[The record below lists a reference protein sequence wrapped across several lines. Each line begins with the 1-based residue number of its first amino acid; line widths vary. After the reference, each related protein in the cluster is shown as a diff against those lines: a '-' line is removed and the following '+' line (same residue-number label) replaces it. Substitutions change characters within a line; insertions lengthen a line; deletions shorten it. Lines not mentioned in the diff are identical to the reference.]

1 MSEFLKRGAVG
12 QAVGAGPLS
21 PRSGRGNKT
30 DNVFAYIFGKGIA
43 KLAAF
48 ADTFTRG
55 AVAGGGVD
63 WTAVSG
69 TWAVTA
75 NQATTATAAAS
86 YPVLAVD
93 VVSTEATVK
102 ATLPTTP
109 ASGAGVS
116 FWVTDDNNWW
126 AAVVDK
132 VSSTAAPY
140 NCPSGGSANNNSG
153 NCTYNVQGGGP
164 YQAQGGGYYDFFY
177 GCPEREAGGT
187 CYSWTWQNWHQ
198 APRYNGAFTP
208 YYYYTVNAPYN
219 YNSVTY
225 GGTATA
231 YNRADLKI
239 IKKVAGTVSTVSTTE
254 LATNTASQYVNFVQV
269 ATTANGATI
278 TAQTNAQNTATAV
291 NTALVGTP
299 GTKFGLIFAPG
310 TVGPSS
316 AVESFE
322 LFEN

>member
-63 WTAVSG
+63 WAAVSG

-109 ASGAGVS
+109 PSTWMISPVVFGKNGESRATAPWAAGTGSATSQTSGALV
-116 FWVTDDNNWW
+116 FQT
-126 AAVVDK
+126 
-132 VSSTAAPY
+132 SS
-140 NCPSGGSANNNSG
+140 NS
-153 NCTYNVQGGGP
+153 
-164 YQAQGGGYYDFFY
+164 
-177 GCPEREAGGT
+177 
-187 CYSWTWQNWHQ
+187 
-198 APRYNGAFTP
+198 
-208 YYYYTVNAPYN
+208 
-219 YNSVTY
+219 
-225 GGTATA
+225 
-231 YNRADLKI
+231 
-239 IKKVAGTVSTVSTTE
+239 
-254 LATNTASQYVNFVQV
+254 
-269 ATTANGATI
+269 
-278 TAQTNAQNTATAV
+278 
-291 NTALVGTP
+291 
-299 GTKFGLIFAPG
+299 
-310 TVGPSS
+310 
-316 AVESFE
+316 
-322 LFEN
+322 